1 MLPLIAYTVVSV
13 ASCIWLIKHLQTAV
27 LSPLSQIPNA
37 HFTTPYSKL
46 WLFWHRANDT
56 EHKARY
62 AAHKKYG
69 PVIRIAPRELSIN
82 CLEDGVKT
90 VYGGGFEKGEWYS
103 MFLNYS
109 HSVLFSMKEAPV
121 HTERKRMLSHVY
133 SNSFIQASES
143 LTQILR
149 NIAYN
154 KFIPRMHVWA
164 ETGIPVNVFQENKA
178 LFMDLTSAYL
188 LGLKNASN
196 LVEDPDKKTMLRN
209 FELGLGGLF
218 WKLDVPNLTKWMARF
233 GMSPLNKGT
242 ASASQAM
249 EDFILSMANKARD
262 TLQSEEAEEIECYPT
277 VYGQLRQ
284 KLEASETVSADQLDK
299 VVAAEMLD
307 HIAASHEGLSI
318 TVSYLMAEL
327 GRHTSITSRLQKELL
342 SVNLNI
348 TPSQEIDSLP
358 LLNAILME
366 TLRLYPAGL
375 GAFTRQVPEKGA
387 MIGKY
392 SVPGGVTVS
401 ASAYTLHRNSDVF
414 PDPLNWNPDR
424 WLDASPEA
432 KKQMLRWHWA
442 FGSGGRM
449 CIGNHFAIRMMKAVT
464 VAVFKEF
471 QSVIVSETKIE
482 PVEGFIGHPAGY
494 SIMLA
499 FKRAD
504 TGRS

>member
-1 MLPLIAYTVVSV
+1 MLPLIAYTVVTV
-13 ASCIWLIKHLQTAV
+13 TSCIWLIKRLQTAI

-37 HFTTPYSKL
+37 HFTTPYSEL

-103 MFLNYS
+103 MFLNYG

-133 SNSFIQASES
+133 SNSFIQASEA
-143 LTQILR
+143 LTEILR
-149 NIAYN
+149 NITYN
-154 KFIPRMHVWA
+154 RFIPQMRVWA
-164 ETGIPVNVFQENKA
+164 ETGTPVNIFQENKA

-188 LGLKNASN
+188 FGLKNASN
-196 LVEDPDKKTMLRN
+196 LVEDPDKKLVLRN
-209 FELGLGGLF
+209 FELGLSGLF
-218 WKLDVPNLTKWMARF
+218 WRLDVPTLTKWMGRF
-233 GMSPLNKGT
+233 GMSPLDEGI

-249 EDFILSMANKARD
+249 EDFILSMANRARD
-262 TLQSEEAEEIECYPT
+262 TLQSEDTNEIESYPT
-277 VYGQLRQ
+277 VYGQLRR
-284 KLEASETVSADQLDK
+284 KLEASETVSANQLDT

-307 HIAASHEGLSI
+307 HLAASHEGLSI
-318 TVSYLMAEL
+318 T
-327 GRHTSITSRLQKELL
+327 KELL
-342 SVNLNI
+342 SVNLDT

-375 GAFTRQVPEKGA
+375 GAFTRQIPEKGA

-392 SVPGGVTVS
+392 SVPGGVAIS

-449 CIGNHFAIRMMKAVT
+449 CIGNHFAIRMKEFIYRELKRLADKKLVMKAVI

-471 QSVIVSETKIE
+471 QIVVVPETKIE
-482 PVEGFIGHPAGY
+482 QVEGFIGNPAGY

-499 FKRAD
+499 FRKVD
-504 TGRS
+504 TDRS

>member
-1 MLPLIAYTVVSV
+1 MNPYTVVSV
-13 ASCIWLIKHLQTAV
+13 ASFIWLIKRLETAI

-37 HFTTPYSKL
+37 HFTTPYLKL

-56 EHKARY
+56 EHKVRY

-69 PVIRIAPRELSIN
+69 PVIRVAPRELSIN
-82 CLEDGVKT
+82 CLEGGVKT

-103 MFLNYS
+103 MFLNYG
-109 HSVLFSMKEAPV
+109 HSVLFSMKETPV

-133 SNSFIQASES
+133 SNSFIQASEA
-143 LTQILR
+143 LTEILR
-149 NIAYN
+149 NITYSR
-154 KFIPRMHVWA
+154 FIPRMRIWA
-164 ETGIPVNVFQENKA
+164 EKGIPVNIFQENKA

-188 LGLKNASN
+188 FGLKNASN
-196 LVEDPDKKTMLRN
+196 LVEDPGKKMILRN
-209 FELGLGGLF
+209 FELGLCGLF
-218 WKLDVPNLTKWMARF
+218 WRLDVPNLTKWMARF
-233 GMSPLNKGT
+233 GMSPLNEGI

-249 EDFILSMANKARD
+249 EDFILSMANQARD
-262 TLQSEEAEEIECYPT
+262 TLHSEDAEEIDSYPT

-284 KLEASETVSADQLDK
+284 KLEASETLSADQIDT

-307 HIAASHEGLSI
+307 HITASHEGLSI

-327 GRHTSITSRLQKELL
+327 ARHTSITSRLQKELL
-342 SVNLNI
+342 SVNLDI
-348 TPSQEIDSLP
+348 TPSQQIDSLP

-375 GAFTRQVPEKGA
+375 GAFTRQVPEKGG

-392 SVPGGVTVS
+392 SVPGGITVS
-401 ASAYTLHRNSDVF
+401 ASAYTLHRNSEVF
-414 PDPLNWNPDR
+414 PDPLKWNPDR

-432 KKQMLRWHWA
+432 RKQMLRWHWA

-482 PVEGFIGHPAGY
+482 QVEGFIGHPAGY

-499 FKRAD
+499 FKSAD
-504 TGRS
+504 KGRS

>member
-1 MLPLIAYTVVSV
+1 MLPLITYTVVTI
-13 ASCIWLIKHLQTAV
+13 ASCMWFIRHLQTAI
-27 LSPLSQIPNA
+27 LSPLSPIPNA
-37 HFTTPYSKL
+37 HFTTSYSNL

-103 MFLNYS
+103 MFLNYG

-133 SNSFIQASES
+133 SNSFIQTSEA
-143 LTQILR
+143 LTEILR
-149 NIAYN
+149 NITYN
-154 KFIPRMHVWA
+154 RFIPRMRVWA
-164 ETGIPVNVFQENKA
+164 EKGTSVNIFQENKA
-178 LFMDLTSAYL
+178 LFMDLTTAYL
-188 LGLKNASN
+188 FGLKNASN
-196 LVEDPDKKTMLRN
+196 LVEDPDKKMVLRN
-209 FELGLGGLF
+209 FELGLSGLF
-218 WKLDVPNLTKWMARF
+218 WRLDFPNFTKWMSRL
-233 GMSPLNKGT
+233 GMSPLDEGIV
-242 ASASQAM
+242 SASQAM
-249 EDFILSMANKARD
+249 EDFVLTMANRARD
-262 TLQSEEAEEIECYPT
+262 TLQSEDANEVESYPT

-284 KLEASETVSADQLDK
+284 KLEASETVSADQLDT

-307 HIAASHEGLSI
+307 HIAASHEGLAI

-327 GRHTSITSRLQKELL
+327 ARHPSIISRLQKELL
-342 SVNLNI
+342 SVNLDT

-366 TLRLYPAGL
+366 TLRLYPASL

-392 SVPGGVTVS
+392 SVPGGITVS
-401 ASAYTLHRNSDVF
+401 ASAYTLHRNTDVF
-414 PDPLNWNPDR
+414 PGPLMWNPDR

-432 KKQMLRWHWA
+432 KKHMLRWHWA

-449 CIGNHFAIRMMKAVT
+449 CIGNHLAIRMMKAVI
-464 VAVFKEF
+464 VAVFGEF
-471 QSVIVSETKIE
+471 QSMILPETKIE
-482 PVEGFIGHPAGY
+482 QVEGLIGHPADY
-494 SIMLA
+494 IIMLA
-499 FKRAD
+499 FKRTDA
-504 TGRS
+504 GRS

>member
-1 MLPLIAYTVVSV
+1 MLPLITYTVVTV
-13 ASCIWLIKHLQTAV
+13 ASCIWLIKHLQTAI

-37 HFTTPYSKL
+37 HFTTLYSKL

-62 AAHKKYG
+62 AAHRKYG
-69 PVIRIAPRELSIN
+69 PVIKIAPRELSIN

-103 MFLNYS
+103 MFLNYG

-133 SNSFIQASES
+133 SNSFIQASEA
-143 LTQILR
+143 LTETLR
-149 NIAYN
+149 NITYN
-154 KFIPRMHVWA
+154 RFIHRMRVWA
-164 ETGIPVNVFQENKA
+164 ETGTPVNIFQENKA
-178 LFMDLTSAYL
+178 LFMDLTSAYFF
-188 LGLKNASN
+188 GLKNASN
-196 LVEDPDKKTMLRN
+196 LVEDPDKKLVLRN

-218 WKLDVPNLTKWMARF
+218 WRLDVPNLTKWMGRF
-233 GMSPLNKGT
+233 GMSPLDEGI

-249 EDFILSMANKARD
+249 EGFILSMANRAQD
-262 TLQSEEAEEIECYPT
+262 TLQSEDTNEIESYPT

-284 KLEASETVSADQLDK
+284 KLEVSETVSTEQLDT

-307 HIAASHEGLSI
+307 HIAASYEGLSI
-318 TVSYLMAEL
+318 T
-327 GRHTSITSRLQKELL
+327 TELL
-342 SVNLNI
+342 SVNLDT
-348 TPSQEIDSLP
+348 TPSQQIDSLP

-387 MIGKY
+387 I
-392 SVPGGVTVS
+392 
-401 ASAYTLHRNSDVF
+401 NSDVF
-414 PDPLNWNPDR
+414 PDPLKWDPDR

-449 CIGNHFAIRMMKAVT
+449 CIGNHFAIRMMKAVI

-471 QSVIVSETKIE
+471 QSVVVPETKIE
-482 PVEGFIGHPAGY
+482 QVEGFIEHPAGY

-499 FKRAD
+499 FRRAD
-504 TGRS
+504 TDRS